1 MSKYSQE
8 EVKVGGFVLIS
19 VAALLFILFMVG
31 AFRSTAGTYPVRIL
45 YNFISGLEK
54 GAPVRFAGAEVGK
67 VEKVEILTS
76 AEKANIAVTISV
88 RDGVKLRKDSEAYID
103 TLGLMGEKYVE
114 ITPGTEASPVLATDE
129 ALVGQDPLAMNTL
142 YKKGMSIADK
152 VDKNLVVMEK
162 LLNNTND
169 LIGGNKEDIQVTI
182 SNMKDISVEM
192 KSLASDIKRNPWK
205 LLRKTKE
212 KKTDEPQVAPLS
224 TPAVAVTSSAAPVK
238 RTRFLGIF

>member
-8 EVKVGGFVLIS
+8 EVKVGSFVLIS
-19 VAALLFILFMVG
+19 VTALLFILFMVG
-31 AFRSTAGTYPVRIL
+31 AFRSTAGTYPVRVL
-45 YNFISGLEK
+45 YNYISGLEK

-67 VEKVEILTS
+67 VEKVDILPS
-76 AEKANIAVTISV
+76 WEKSNIAVTLSV
-88 RDGVKLRKDSEAYID
+88 RNGVALHKDSEAYID

-114 ITPGTEASPVLATDE
+114 ITPGTEKSPVLEQGT
-129 ALVGQDPLAMNTL
+129 ALLGQDPVAMNTL
-142 YKKGMSIADK
+142 YKKGMDIADK

-169 LIGGNKEDIQVTI
+169 LIGGNKKDIQVTI
-182 SNMKDISVEM
+182 SNLKDISVEM

-212 KKTDEPQVAPLS
+212 KKVETEAAVQ
-224 TPAVAVTSSAAPVK
+224 PAAASSSGAVSVK
-238 RTRFLGIF
+238 RARFLGIF